1 MYKSACRIAPC
12 AWLTGFQKGI
22 PLCSMGVFSGGVP
35 LRQENALLSYGF
47 SVQNSHWSR
56 NRLYA
61 QGCASLSRWNGSL
74 NRLYLVYRLF
84 GFNSAQ
90 IVVQVFVLTVQ
101 VRCIPHTVA
110 EGVLDGKRCLPPCII
125 VVEQTA
131 DALVAVECVNSLV
144 HIACGVEYHI
154 VLRFQ

>member
-1 MYKSACRIAPC
+1 M
-12 AWLTGFQKGI
+12 
-22 PLCSMGVFSGGVP
+22 
-35 LRQENALLSYGF
+35 
-47 SVQNSHWSR
+47 
-56 NRLYA
+56 
-61 QGCASLSRWNGSL
+61 L

-125 VVEQTA
+125 VVEQTT
-131 DALVAVECVNSLV
+131 DALVAVQCVNSLAHV
-144 HIACGVEYHI
+144 ACGVEYHI
-154 VLRFQ
+154 ILRIQ

>member
-1 MYKSACRIAPC
+1 M
-12 AWLTGFQKGI
+12 
-22 PLCSMGVFSGGVP
+22 
-35 LRQENALLSYGF
+35 
-47 SVQNSHWSR
+47 
-56 NRLYA
+56 
-61 QGCASLSRWNGSL
+61 L

-110 EGVLDGKRCLPPCII
+110 EGSLDGKRYLPPCII
-125 VVEQTA
+125 VVEQTT

>member
-1 MYKSACRIAPC
+1 M
-12 AWLTGFQKGI
+12 
-22 PLCSMGVFSGGVP
+22 
-35 LRQENALLSYGF
+35 
-47 SVQNSHWSR
+47 
-56 NRLYA
+56 
-61 QGCASLSRWNGSL
+61 L

-125 VVEQTA
+125 VVEQTT
-131 DALVAVECVNSLV
+131 DALVAMKCINSLAHV
-144 HIACGVEYHI
+144 ACGVEYHI
-154 VLRFQ
+154 VLCVQ

>member
-1 MYKSACRIAPC
+1 M
-12 AWLTGFQKGI
+12 
-22 PLCSMGVFSGGVP
+22 
-35 LRQENALLSYGF
+35 
-47 SVQNSHWSR
+47 
-56 NRLYA
+56 
-61 QGCASLSRWNGSL
+61 L

-125 VVEQTA
+125 VVEQYMNVSYGIKKSN
-131 DALVAVECVNSLV
+131 LL
-144 HIACGVEYHI
+144 
-154 VLRFQ
+154 LQQ